1 MNKTD
6 RAKQF
11 LPFDSLK
18 GLQEELRKREER
30 RTRQPKRLLSEERKE
45 EISST
50 LLRLTKGAKIR
61 IAFFLDGH
69 YPEIEGEVSE
79 LNFPLKYLMLGN
91 EKIFFDDI
99 FFLTAL
105 SR

>member
-18 GLQEELRKREER
+18 GLQEELRKREEL

-45 EISST
+45 E
-50 LLRLTKGAKIR
+50 KIR
-61 IAFFLDGH
+61 ITFFLDGH

-79 LNFPLKYLMLGN
+79 LNFPLKYLVLGN

-99 FFLTAL
+99 YSLAIL
-105 SR
+105 L